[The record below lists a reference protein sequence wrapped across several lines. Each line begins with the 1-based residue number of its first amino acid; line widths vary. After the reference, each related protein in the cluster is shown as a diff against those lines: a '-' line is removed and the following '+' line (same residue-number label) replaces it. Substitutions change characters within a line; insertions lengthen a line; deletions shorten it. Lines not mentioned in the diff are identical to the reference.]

1 MFVLCAVAGILA
13 PAHSM
18 PSVANLPGVE
28 DPREGPPLVVDVAR
42 VRAARPTGITGSEIA
57 FRVHTY
63 APFTNADLVETDG
76 EEYAVAI
83 GISTD
88 VDDAF
93 ERLCY
98 VHVRGDHGDQDG
110 LTPYGVVT
118 RGKRMPEADLNSFS
132 PRERFLGYALVRR
145 PEATSLEVT
154 IPATVLGLP
163 PSRRFRWRARM
174 VSSAESGSV
183 YYDYVP
189 DEGLV
194 PGRGGK

>member
-1 MFVLCAVAGILA
+1 MFVLCALVGLLA
-13 PAHSM
+13 PAHSR
-18 PSVANLPGVE
+18 PSVADLPGVE
-28 DPREGPPLVVDVAR
+28 DPREGPPLVLDVAR
-42 VRAARPTGITGSEIA
+42 VRAARPTGITGREIA

-63 APFTNADLVETDG
+63 APFTNADLDQADG

-88 VDDAF
+88 ADDAF

-118 RGKRMPEADLNSFS
+118 RGKRIPEADLNPFS
-132 PRERFLGYALVRR
+132 SRERFLGYALVRR

-154 IPATVLGLP
+154 IPTTVLGLP
-163 PSRRFRWRARM
+163 PSRRFRWQARI
-174 VSSAESGSV
+174 VSSPGSGSV

-189 DEGLV
+189 DDGLARGH
-194 PGRGGK
+194 GRK